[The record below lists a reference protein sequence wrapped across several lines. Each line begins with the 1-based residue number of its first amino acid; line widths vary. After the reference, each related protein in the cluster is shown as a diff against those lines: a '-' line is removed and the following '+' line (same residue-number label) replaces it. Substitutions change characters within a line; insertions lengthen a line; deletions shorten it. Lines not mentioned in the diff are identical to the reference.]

1 MIISV
6 PWLTTFSSL
15 TYLPTYTWFVLRRNF
30 VTGDSLPCSQD
41 VLIINQRLIAH
52 ASIYTHSLSFSQ
64 TNSHIIL
71 SQKRERERL
80 RFGFRFR
87 CCCLLLLWLWRE
99 SDVEVEK
106 ETQRERKRESKCDHR
121 LWQWHA
127 YLLSWHTH
135 LGKEQNNFVR
145 CVFRAFGFILTSF
158 FQCTTWHTKVP
169 IRSETFVPIKLF
181 IFFLLQV
188 PFVEILFC
196 A

>member
-71 SQKRERERL
+71 SQKRERGFGLVFVFVAVVCCYFDFGVRVMSRL
-80 RFGFRFR
+80 R
-87 CCCLLLLWLWRE
+87 
-99 SDVEVEK
+99 K
-106 ETQRERKRESKCDHR
+106 KHRERERERVSVITDCDSDTPTYS
-121 LWQWHA
+121 A
-127 YLLSWHTH
+127 DTPTSEKNKTIS
-135 LGKEQNNFVR
+135 FV
-145 CVFRAFGFILTSF
+145 ASFG
-158 FQCTTWHTKVP
+158 
-169 IRSETFVPIKLF
+169 RSGLF
-181 IFFLLQV
+181 
-188 PFVEILFC
+188 
-196 A
+196 